1 MRVGEKVQKKINA
14 GRKEIIVERGNIR
27 WKKE

>member
-14 GRKEIIVERGNIR
+14 GRKEIIVERGRR